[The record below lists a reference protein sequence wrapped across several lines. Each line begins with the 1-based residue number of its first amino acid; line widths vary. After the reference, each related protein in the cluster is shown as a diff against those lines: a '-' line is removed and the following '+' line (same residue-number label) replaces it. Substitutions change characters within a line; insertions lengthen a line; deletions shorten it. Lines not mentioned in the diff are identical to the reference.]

1 MTQSYRT
8 FKMVASCEW
17 MHWGIAIYFNA
28 FFVLRGGYMM
38 DFLTIKEVTEKW
50 NVTPRRIQKMC
61 AEGRIPGAK
70 KFGRDWAIPADTEK
84 PIDARVKTGQYRNW
98 RKN

>member
-1 MTQSYRT
+1 
-8 FKMVASCEW
+8 
-17 MHWGIAIYFNA
+17 
-28 FFVLRGGYMM
+28 MM
-38 DFLTIKEVTEKW
+38 DFLTIKEVAEKW

-84 PIDARVKTGQYRNW
+84 PIDARVTTGQYRNW
-98 RKN
+98 RKNQDE